1 MTGPAA
7 SVASVQEALDRG
19 DQQEVLPTW
28 EQRKTAMD
36 RMGGRGD
43 ELRKG
48 SGVC

>member
-1 MTGPAA
+1 LPIG
-7 SVASVQEALDRG
+7 SQLEVVQTQVCR
-19 DQQEVLPTW
+19 DQEEVLPMW

-36 RMGGRGD
+36 RMGARGD